1 MASVQA
7 LITQLARKY
16 GVDPRAALAIA
27 SVEGGF
33 HGSVG
38 DNGTSFGPFQLHEGG
53 ALPHGRGASWANSA
67 AGINYA
73 MRHIASVAHGL
84 HGRQA
89 VAAISSRF
97 ERPANVP
104 AEIAKAMGRY
114 GGVGGGGM
122 QVPTGNGGRMAAGIG
137 GGNSPDISSLLQMI
151 QQRNAQ
157 APMQQGLQMDPLVVR
172 MALNQQL
179 NPQAVRYG
187 LNS

>member
-1 MASVQA
+1 MNEQA
-7 LITQLARKY
+7 LIEQLARRY

-53 ALPHGRGASWANSA
+53 ALPRGRGANWANSY

-73 MRHIASVAHGL
+73 MQHIAQIARGL

-104 AEIAKAMGRY
+104 GEIAKAMGRY
-114 GGVGGGGM
+114 GGRIPAGGNFSPAMAAMAGGGG
-122 QVPTGNGGRMAAGIG
+122 GNGQQLMQLM
-137 GGNSPDISSLLQMI
+137 SLLAQSS
-151 QQRNAQ
+151 QQARQ
-157 APMQQGLQMDPLVVR
+157 PITMQQDPIQVQR
-172 MALNQQL
+172 ALGGF
-179 NPQAVRYG
+179 YG
-187 LNS
+187 

>member
-1 MASVQA
+1 MPSEQQ

-38 DNGTSFGPFQLHEGG
+38 DSGTSFGPFQLHEGG
-53 ALPHGRGASWANSA
+53 ALPRGRNSQWANSY

-73 MRHIASVAHGL
+73 MQHIASVARGL
-84 HGRQA
+84 HGRRA

-104 AEIAKAMGRY
+104 AEIAKAMSRY
-114 GGVGGGGM
+114 GGVSGGGGIP
-122 QVPTGNGGRMAAGIG
+122 VASSGAYGASS
-137 GGNSPDISSLLQMI
+137 GGNAHAQIINSLI
-151 QQRNAQ
+151 QQIMANRQ
-157 APMQQGLQMDPLVVR
+157 SSPMGLVPQQDPL
-172 MALNQQL
+172 
-179 NPQAVRYG
+179 AVRYG
-187 LNS
+187 LYS